1 MTIPTT
7 SIEGVGLGPV
17 ADSAAFP
24 PLDGLL
30 AQNVRATADFNAAV
44 EKFQLAMA
52 SMPLQVAEAPVEKPP
67 VVETPVEKAPVVEA
81 PVEKAPVAEAPVEKA
96 PVAEAPIARVPVAE
110 SPVAKVPA
118 EGAPYVDTT
127 ALPPLDSLL
136 AQNVQVTADFKA
148 AVEKF
153 QLAMEALPSSKVMD
167 TEETGEGVDV
177 AAPQALPVVEVSL
190 PVRTERVEAVDGA
203 GVVRDVEGVRAVEA
217 VGSKDLIVIAE
228 AVADRVLVS
237 QGLMQ
242 GDGEVRVL
250 LKPDVLQGTEIRV
263 VSENG
268 AVTVNFIPATP
279 EIAALLER
287 NQPLLVQH
295 LATHVPSVR
304 LGVSV
309 GRNLRNRENV

>member
-1 MTIPTT
+1 MTIPTI
-7 SIEGVGLGPV
+7 SIEGVGLGPI
-17 ADSAAFP
+17 ADAAALP

-30 AQNVRATADFNAAV
+30 AQN
-44 EKFQLAMA
+44 
-52 SMPLQVAEAPVEKPP
+52 
-67 VVETPVEKAPVVEA
+67 
-81 PVEKAPVAEAPVEKA
+81 
-96 PVAEAPIARVPVAE
+96 
-110 SPVAKVPA
+110 
-118 EGAPYVDTT
+118 
-127 ALPPLDSLL
+127 
-136 AQNVQVTADFKA
+136 AQATADFKA
-148 AVEKF
+148 AVEQFQLAMERLPSPVAEVPAEGAPHVDTEGLPPLDDLLKQNARATAEF
-153 QLAMEALPSSKVMD
+153 EAAAEKLQLAMEALPLPKTAESDEPVD
-167 TEETGEGVDV
+167 GVDV
-177 AAPQALPVVEVSL
+177 AAPQALPVVEVVL
-190 PVRTERVEAVDGA
+190 PARTEPVIAADGADGVRGVEAV
-203 GVVRDVEGVRAVEA
+203 RPVEA
-217 VGSKDLIVIAE
+217 VGSQELIGIAE

-237 QGLMQ
+237 PGLMQ

-309 GRNLRNRENV
+309 ARGVRNRENV

>member
-7 SIEGVGLGPV
+7 SIEGIGLGPV
-17 ADSAAFP
+17 SDTAALP

-30 AQNVRATADFNAAV
+30 AQNTQATADFQAAV
-44 EKFQLAMA
+44 EQ
-52 SMPLQVAEAPVEKPP
+52 
-67 VVETPVEKAPVVEA
+67 
-81 PVEKAPVAEAPVEKA
+81 
-96 PVAEAPIARVPVAE
+96 
-110 SPVAKVPA
+110 
-118 EGAPYVDTT
+118 
-127 ALPPLDSLL
+127 
-136 AQNVQVTADFKA
+136 
-148 AVEKF
+148 F
-153 QLAMEALPSSKVMD
+153 QLAMEDLPSPAAETPAEVPAEGVPVAEVPAKGAPVVDAKNLPPLDDLLAQNERVVTDFEATAEKLQVVMKELPLPKVTV
-167 TEETGEGVDV
+167 TEPEDVVDGVDV
-177 AAPQALPVVEVSL
+177 AAPQALPVVEVVL
-190 PVRTERVEAVDGA
+190 PARTEQVDAADGVSAVRGVEAV
-203 GVVRDVEGVRAVEA
+203 RPVEA
-217 VGSKDLIVIAE
+217 VGSQELIEIAE

-237 QGLMQ
+237 PGLMQ

-263 VSENG
+263 VSESG
-268 AVTVNFIPATP
+268 TVTVNFIPATP

>member
-7 SIEGVGLGPV
+7 SIEGIGLGPV
-17 ADSAAFP
+17 SDTAALP

-30 AQNVRATADFNAAV
+30 AQNTQATADFQAAV
-44 EKFQLAMA
+44 EQ
-52 SMPLQVAEAPVEKPP
+52 
-67 VVETPVEKAPVVEA
+67 
-81 PVEKAPVAEAPVEKA
+81 
-96 PVAEAPIARVPVAE
+96 
-110 SPVAKVPA
+110 
-118 EGAPYVDTT
+118 
-127 ALPPLDSLL
+127 
-136 AQNVQVTADFKA
+136 
-148 AVEKF
+148 F
-153 QLAMEALPSSKVMD
+153 QLAMEGLPSPAAETPAEVPVAGVPVAEVPAKGVPAAEVPVKGAPVVDAKNLPPLDDLLAQNERVVTDFEATAEKLQVVMKELPLPKVTKPEDPVDGM
-167 TEETGEGVDV
+167 DV
-177 AAPQALPVVEVSL
+177 AAPQALPVVEVVL
-190 PVRTERVEAVDGA
+190 PARTEQVDAADGVSAVRGVEAV
-203 GVVRDVEGVRAVEA
+203 RPVEA
-217 VGSKDLIVIAE
+217 VGSQELIEIAE

-237 QGLMQ
+237 PGLMQ

-263 VSENG
+263 VSESG
-268 AVTVNFIPATP
+268 TVTVNFIPATP